1 MVFLHEFVNNLE
13 NLVLFALVD
22 LYLLVDVVDTHIDI
36 KQYFLLGLEALYY
49 RLLHYAAALLLF
61 SWQLATLFVL
71 SLLVPQLASFRHS
84 LQCLIH
90 ILYLHIRF
98 DVWFLDR
105 DRMLIVW
112 GFGSH
117 GLFATVALLLEGIIS
132 IEGRNLVELCLLHTS
147 VLIKLLTFIHADC
160 CLVHIFVWVFVS
172 IRLECALWIFLLH
185 LVFSLLL
192 LLEVL
197 A

>member
-36 KQYFLLGLEALYY
+36 KQYFLLGLEALNY
-49 RLLHYAAALLLF
+49 RLLHYAATLRLF

-71 SLLVPQLASFRHS
+71 SLLVPQLASFRHP

-98 DVWFLDR
+98 DV
-105 DRMLIVW
+105 
-112 GFGSH
+112 
-117 GLFATVALLLEGIIS
+117 
-132 IEGRNLVELCLLHTS
+132 
-147 VLIKLLTFIHADC
+147 
-160 CLVHIFVWVFVS
+160 
-172 IRLECALWIFLLH
+172 
-185 LVFSLLL
+185 
-192 LLEVL
+192 
-197 A
+197 